1 MYAYLSNV
9 NIMQRI
15 NALARLLNV
24 LGYGIW
30 KKFVNHI
37 LQVRR
42 DNVGGDQLDH
52 LLTDGADL

>member
-1 MYAYLSNV
+1 
-9 NIMQRI
+9 MQRI

-42 DNVGGDQLDH
+42 DDVGGDQLDH
-52 LLTDGADL
+52 LLTDGADLQQKLLD